1 MNNGVLIAIIAMVG
15 VGIWFVLDY
24 LTPAGFPSWVVFI
37 FIAAAI
43 IAVPFINKKKD
54 GQ

>member
-1 MNNGVLIAIIAMVG
+1 MKNGLLIAIIAMVG
-15 VGIWFVLDY
+15 LAIWFIVDY

-37 FIAAAI
+37 FIAAGI
-43 IAVPFINKKKD
+43 IAVPALNKNGK